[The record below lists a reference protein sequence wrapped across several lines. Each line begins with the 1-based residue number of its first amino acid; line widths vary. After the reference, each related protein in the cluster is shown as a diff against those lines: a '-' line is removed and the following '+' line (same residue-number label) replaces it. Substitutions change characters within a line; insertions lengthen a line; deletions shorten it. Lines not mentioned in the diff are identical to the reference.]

1 MTKYGLFLGCTTP
14 TKVPQYEM
22 ATRWTCRR
30 LGIELVDVGEFVCCG
45 SNQANITIEGGL
57 LLSALNMAHAEARG
71 LDIVVLCAACFGTLS
86 EAAEKLRDPRLR
98 DDVNS
103 RLAEVQSVHEL
114 AGVIAHEIAHV
125 RNRDIMLMLFAGVLA
140 GAIVILAEV
149 GLRYEGKTR
158 VRHISRVFYE
168 DVGLDRLRREAVKD
182 LSGLKIAPHYGCH
195 SIKPRAISRGF
206 DNPDHPKSLHRLIR
220 AAGGNA
226 VDYKTL
232 DLCCGGKTFPNSQD
246 LTHALVARKLDDL
259 QAAGVDCMV
268 VQCQTCYLMYGPQQA
283 NAAKKHGKTF
293 QVPVLLYPQLL
304 GLAMGADPVADLGL
318 HLNAPSTDRLLKRIA
333 RNAEKNWARAAN

>member
-22 ATRWTCRR
+22 AARWTCRR

-98 DDVNS
+98 DNVNS
-103 RLAEVQSVHEL
+103 R
-114 AGVIAHEIAHV
+114 
-125 RNRDIMLMLFAGVLA
+125 
-140 GAIVILAEV
+140 LAEV

-226 VDYKTL
+226 VDYKTP
-232 DLCCGGKTFPNSQD
+232 DICCGGKTFPNSQD

-318 HLNAPSTDRLLKRIA
+318 HLNAPSTDRLLGKIA